1 MSDDNLLMEEAS
13 FVESLFAEEPSAPCD
28 RLIAASFEALRLCIE
43 KIEAPEDDKFRIQAL
58 ELVQALKEST

>member
-1 MSDDNLLMEEAS
+1 MS
-13 FVESLFAEEPSAPCD
+13 D

-58 ELVQALKEST
+58 ELVQALKEHT